1 MSKVLIVEDQPSMAA
16 MVRHHVEGAGF
27 EVITASE
34 VEGAWELLVAEAP
47 DAAIVDIELP
57 GKDGWDLISRSRV
70 DHRTRDLP
78 LVVLTGLHGR
88 DVRERAEAFGAEF
101 FTKPFAA
108 SALVNK
114 LTTLVAAPVG
124 GEPRI
129 DVMAQV
135 PDTIEGIVERD
146 AYHDPHATTRDAYAS
161 LASILEGSARSDVPP
176 PPAVRQVEREAVL
189 PDLSP
194 SGSDHPLDLV
204 AVKVVLLMSQYQVEG
219 YVHMPAELGRF
230 SDAWE
235 QMFAAMRSYVPV
247 TDARVIVQGG
257 QQAVAT
263 TPFLQVRK
271 SDIKGIFPIG
281 L

>member
-34 VEGAWELLVAEAP
+34 VESAWELLVAEAP

-114 LTTLVAAPVG
+114 LTSLVAAPIG

-129 DVMAQV
+129 DVVAQV
-135 PDTIEGIVERD
+135 PDTIEGIVDRD
-146 AYHDPHATTRDAYAS
+146 EHAGTREAYAS
-161 LASILEGSARSDVPP
+161 LTSILEGSARSEAPAPP
-176 PPAVRQVEREAVL
+176 EVRQVEREAVL

-204 AVKVVLLMSQYQVEG
+204 AVKVVLLMSQYQIEG

>member
-1 MSKVLIVEDQPSMAA
+1 VSKVLIVEDQPSMAA

-34 VEGAWELLVAEAP
+34 VESAWELLVAEAP

-114 LTTLVAAPVG
+114 LTSLVASPIG

-129 DVMAQV
+129 DVVAQV
-135 PDTIEGIVERD
+135 PDTIEGIVD
-146 AYHDPHATTRDAYAS
+146 HDEHAGTREAYAS
-161 LASILEGSARSDVPP
+161 LASILEGAARNEAPP

-204 AVKVVLLMSQYQVEG
+204 AVKVVLLMSQYQIEG